1 MRRVRLTF
9 EGAYHHAVNRGINGL
24 EIFAQNQH
32 KTQFLDLLQ
41 ESSNKFKIRILAY
54 CIMKNHYH
62 LILENSSGKMSDF
75 FRHLNG
81 NYGKYYRMMDSKK
94 GYVFQSRFKST
105 LIQDDAYLKTA
116 IGYALLN
123 PVRAGIVT
131 DFRDYPWSSA
141 NHYFSKQIAPI
152 HGIVDSEFVNELF
165 GSEEAFLTF
174 VSTTDSTKLPV
185 HQTRYGGLLGE
196 KDFLETAISRFDRRE
211 RYFGDGMKRID
222 DNRFE
227 SVEKIIMEFEKK
239 VGVKIDELK
248 VDIHNGKRLRG
259 ELLVRLKDLGGFKYS
274 EISLMEPFA
283 DLKLS
288 SLPKLYKD
296 AKRRRE
302 SERNRLGK
310 KGKKS

>member
-9 EGAYHHAVNRGINGL
+9 EGAYHHAMNRGINGQ

-32 KTQFLDLLQ
+32 NIHFLDLLQ
-41 ESSNKFKIRILAY
+41 ESYNKFIICILAY

-75 FRHLNG
+75 FRHLDG
-81 NYGKYYRMMDSKK
+81 QYGKYYQTTDSKK

-105 LIQDDAYLKTA
+105 LIQDDSYLKTA

-123 PVRAGIVT
+123 PVRAGMVT
-131 DFRDYPWSSA
+131 DFRDYAWSSA
-141 NHYFSKQIAPI
+141 NHYFSKRIAQI

-165 GSEEAFLTF
+165 ESEKEFLNL
-174 VSTTDSTKLPV
+174 VSTMDSTELPV
-185 HQTRYGGLLGE
+185 HQTRYGGLLGK

-211 RYFGDGMKRID
+211 RYFGNGMKRID

-227 SVEKIIMEFEKK
+227 PIEKIIMEFEEKM
-239 VGVKIDELK
+239 GVKIDELR
-248 VDIHNGKRLRG
+248 VDVHKGKRMRG
-259 ELLVRLKDLGGFKYS
+259 ELLVRLKDLGGLKYS

-296 AKRRRE
+296 SKKRRERK
-302 SERNRLGK
+302 RNRLREK
-310 KGKKS
+310 EKKS